1 MIFRVGA
8 ERSRRRSVHKVH
20 DCGENREGN
29 NPENS
34 GVKGIQKALGL
45 YSNYTNSSDV
55 SVGAMTPFEWL
66 HKFAAE
72 QNKKNLLHAPQF
84 ESSRILL
91 FTASKLSVMPDEDLG
106 GNAKE
111 FMRIAQQYYTMGD
124 WSPPLSLT
132 KVFDIYRT
140 FSEIDFDLTN
150 DPNWNTFWEEYFK
163 NLTSQKL
170 SETESNR
177 LQFLISNAKTQ
188 LLTGYRY
195 KVISVTD
202 FLPAEVGESRAE
214 QALKEIRCRS
224 FFQQIN
230 RYRRELSAEE
240 CYYRLIDIFEKNLI
254 NEIEAASAT
263 FEIQFKGSKKIEQS
277 VTFLEMALLQI
288 KSKLEFEFLG
298 EKAHFLIKPLE
309 DIVNECLRMRQ
320 LIDQSLENICHEAS
334 PGVDARILIDLE
346 MPTIER
352 SAVYQNLSEIG
363 ARFTSRYLTSSH
375 VLKEVHD
382 KVMQTRVDV
391 IKAYFNDQPPFHK
404 VQEKIDRVTSLSG
417 KRTLLELL
425 FVEFLQDKINFPDP
439 AHYLRWFGVTLT
451 PKQKKFQTMFQKQ
464 YLTALKRE
472 YNEISQTLA
481 MQHLKESVSK
491 AILAPLGKASI
502 FDTRDDSVQNELKDF
517 IEHPPERKSLMG
529 ETLNL
534 FDPFTP
540 MEIDITIGLH
550 NQLDAVLRYVK
561 STSVVSI
568 ASVHQTYEA
577 SQDFTKLVSGEIDA
591 LQLSK
596 ALRQITD
603 LEQRKKTILD
613 LFQFVIS
620 KPNTHPEDCV
630 PVLQELFINAVKE
643 EVRRLNP
650 KNLDEKNTAY
660 QTLLAPAK
668 ASPLLRYGDEK
679 TTHSLFH
686 KLDALIERISI

>member
-1 MIFRVGA
+1 
-8 ERSRRRSVHKVH
+8 
-20 DCGENREGN
+20 
-29 NPENS
+29 
-34 GVKGIQKALGL
+34 
-45 YSNYTNSSDV
+45 
-55 SVGAMTPFEWL
+55 MTPLEWL

-72 QNKKNLLHAPQF
+72 QKKKNLLHAPQF

-91 FTASKLSVMPDEDLG
+91 FTASKTSIMPEKDLG

-111 FMRIAQQYYTMGD
+111 FIHKAQQYYKTGD
-124 WSPPLSLT
+124 WSPPLSVT
-132 KVFDIYRT
+132 KVIDIYRA

-150 DPNWNTFWEEYFK
+150 DPNWNTFWEQYFK
-163 NLTSQKL
+163 DLTSQKI
-170 SETESNR
+170 SETELNR
-177 LQFLISNAKTQ
+177 LKFLIANAKAQ

-195 KVISVTD
+195 KVISVTN
-202 FLPAEVGESRAE
+202 FLPAELGESHAE
-214 QALKEIRCRS
+214 QSLKEIRCRS

-230 RYRRELSAEE
+230 RYKRELSAEE
-240 CYYRLIDIFEKNLI
+240 CYYRLMDIFEKSLI

-263 FEIQFKGSKKIEQS
+263 FEIQLKGIKKVEQS

-309 DIVNECLRMRQ
+309 DIVNECLSMKQ
-320 LIDQSLENICHEAS
+320 LIDQSLENICNEAS

-346 MPTIER
+346 MPSIE
-352 SAVYQNLSEIG
+352 SASIYQNLSEIG
-363 ARFTSRYLTSSH
+363 ARFTSRYLTSSR

-382 KVMQTRVDV
+382 KVLQTRVNI
-391 IKAYFNDQPPFHK
+391 IKQYFNDQPPFRK
-404 VQEKIDRVTSLSG
+404 VQEKIDRVTSLSR

-425 FVEFLQDKINFPDP
+425 LEEFSQDKKNFTDP
-439 AHYLRWFGVTLT
+439 PHYLRWLGITLT
-451 PKQKKFQTMFQKQ
+451 QKQ
-464 YLTALKRE
+464 RQFLKMLQKHFLTALKRE
-472 YNEISQTLA
+472 YNEISHTLA

-491 AILAPLGKASI
+491 PILLPLGKASI
-502 FDTRDDSVQNELKDF
+502 FDKVDDSAQNELKDF
-517 IEHPPERKSLMG
+517 IEHPPERQSLMG

-534 FDPFTP
+534 FDPLTP

-550 NQLDAVLRYVK
+550 NQLKSVLRYVK

-568 ASVHQTYEA
+568 TSVHQTFEA

-603 LEQRKKTILD
+603 LEQRKKTILE
-613 LFQFVIS
+613 LFQFAIS

-630 PVLQELFINAVKE
+630 PLLQELFINAVKE

-650 KNLDEKNTAY
+650 KNLDEKNMAY

-686 KLDALIERISI
+686 KLDTLIERIST